1 MREKYESLSVTV
13 LRDVAKSRG
22 LKHLSGLKKRELVDL
37 MLKEDEKEANAQK
50 EAGADIGKEEKEA
63 ERAEERKLTEKE
75 ESKEAGK
82 IEEQKEQTEEKKEQ
96 AEEEKTDG
104 RTSFQRDNRNDRL
117 ERNPRADRKTAKIL
131 QMVLRLIIRN
141 LTAASARMEFLKSCR
156 MVMDLS
162 DVKIICQ
169 GNMTFMYPPLRS
181 ASSVLRPGTLSME
194 TQGLRRSRRNSALYC
209 ISAASMAVILPRS
222 CAALI
227 LRI

>member
-82 IEEQKEQTEEKKEQ
+82 SRKNRQKRKKNRQ
-96 AEEEKTDG
+96 KKKRTDG
-104 RTSFQRDNRNDRL
+104 LLSNGT
-117 ERNPRADRKTAKIL
+117 TA
-131 QMVLRLIIRN
+131 
-141 LTAASARMEFLKSCR
+141 
-156 MVMDLS
+156 
-162 DVKIICQ
+162 
-169 GNMTFMYPPLRS
+169 MT
-181 ASSVLRPGTLSME
+181 G
-194 TQGLRRSRRNSALYC
+194 
-209 ISAASMAVILPRS
+209 
-222 CAALI
+222 
-227 LRI
+227 